1 MAGMLLCVMT
11 VCGPMFGCLL
21 PQDDQVIDALPK
33 KKNSPL
39 FLIPDNAQPPQ
50 QRIAYYSSTQC
61 NNPVFSIGV
70 KDEDLSDTMRSLWF
84 IDKGVGNT
92 VVTYS
97 PTPVGASTT
106 SSGRQI
112 TAPTASFTNALAN
125 LTPGTHLVTVYVTDS
140 EFEEVATP
148 MAPVRVRRAQV
159 VLPDGQTAPDTAYVV
174 SFTWV
179 LDVEP
184 CP

>member
-39 FLIPDNAQPPQ
+39 FLIPENAQPPQ

-70 KDEDLSDTMRSLWF
+70 KDDDLSDTMRSLWF
-84 IDKGVGNT
+84 IDKETSRT

-97 PTPVGASTT
+97 PSVVNPTTT
-106 SSGRQI
+106 SPGRQI
-112 TAPTASFTNALAN
+112 TAPTVSFTNALAN

-140 EFEEVATP
+140 EFEEVADP
-148 MAPVRVRRAQV
+148 KDPVRVRRAQV
-159 VLPDGQTAPDTAYVV
+159 VLADGQTAPDTAYVV